1 MKFKL
6 FLVLAILILSV
17 ALVSCGNGVEDTTVP
32 PVDETEPVTEPP
44 ETAPPETEPPHVHEY
59 AVSDTVAG
67 TCVAEGYEV
76 YSCKC
81 GLSYR
86 NIIPSAHRYNEVK
99 DTTGKYVKKLCAD
112 CGDYK
117 IVRIQNYLF
126 NLTYEGFKDP
136 KSAVN
141 AQKNLEFYTISKS
154 DGTNGNVEV
163 RSNLDGNFI
172 YVHECNYCVWDNTN
186 SITSKKIVA
195 SIDVMFESYPR
206 ERLNLFSISY
216 RDAKGK
222 ETYNSGIVLVGT
234 DGSLYVSGSDEPLSV
249 KLKNKG
255 YSNITMVYD
264 PVTGLAD
271 VYVDEKLERKDVKYI
286 VMPTGISKSYI
297 RYFDR
302 KHGFGAA
309 ADNLKVYLAD
319 TPEFVVPDGL
329 TFKN

>member
-1 MKFKL
+1 
-6 FLVLAILILSV
+6 
-17 ALVSCGNGVEDTTVP
+17 
-32 PVDETEPVTEPP
+32 
-44 ETAPPETEPPHVHEY
+44 
-59 AVSDTVAG
+59 
-67 TCVAEGYEV
+67 
-76 YSCKC
+76 
-81 GLSYR
+81 
-86 NIIPSAHRYNEVK
+86 
-99 DTTGKYVKKLCAD
+99 
-112 CGDYK
+112 
-117 IVRIQNYLF
+117 
-126 NLTYEGFKDP
+126 
-136 KSAVN
+136 
-141 AQKNLEFYTISKS
+141 
-154 DGTNGNVEV
+154 
-163 RSNLDGNFI
+163 
-172 YVHECNYCVWDNTN
+172 
-186 SITSKKIVA
+186 
-195 SIDVMFESYPR
+195 MFESYPR